1 MECPMRCPIMLK
13 AAFGA
18 FLGAIVVASPAHAT
32 LFCDVKKTKDG
43 FVAVREKPDAK
54 SKILVKVPFG
64 EDVQI
69 DSTRNEAKGWA
80 PVIYS
85 GPRRGKMIPG
95 WVRSSLIV
103 QECG

>member
-1 MECPMRCPIMLK
+1 MRCSIMLK

-18 FLGAIVVASPAHAT
+18 FLGATVIASPAQAT

-54 SKILVKVPFG
+54 SKVVYKVPFG
-64 EDVQI
+64 EDVQL
-69 DSTRNEAKGWA
+69 DSTRNEANGWA

>member
-1 MECPMRCPIMLK
+1 MSDGFTKLL
-13 AAFGA
+13 AFASVLLAVG
-18 FLGAIVVASPAHAT
+18 LSPAHAT

-64 EDVQI
+64 EDVQL

>member
-1 MECPMRCPIMLK
+1 MRCSIMAKVTLGVFF
-13 AAFGA
+13 AAF
-18 FLGAIVVASPAHAT
+18 LIASPAYAT

-43 FVAVREKPDAK
+43 FVAVREKPDAR

-64 EDVQI
+64 EDVQL

>member
-1 MECPMRCPIMLK
+1 MPGGRTFWIGLRLAMI
-13 AAFGA
+13 
-18 FLGAIVVASPAHAT
+18 LGAGGAWVLPAHAT

-43 FVAVREKPDAK
+43 FVALREKPDLT
-54 SKILVKVPFG
+54 SKVLFKVPFG

-69 DSTRNEAKGWA
+69 DSTRAEKNGWA
-80 PVIYS
+80 PVIYT

-95 WVRSSLIV
+95 WVRASLIV